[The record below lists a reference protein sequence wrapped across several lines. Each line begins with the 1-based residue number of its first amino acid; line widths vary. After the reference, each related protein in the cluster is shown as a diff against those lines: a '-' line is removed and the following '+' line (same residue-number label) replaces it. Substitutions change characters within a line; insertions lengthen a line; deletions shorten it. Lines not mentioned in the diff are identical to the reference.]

1 VWIAAPTFIP
11 IEVSPAKAVIN
22 SDPAIVEKLTG
33 TWLRCQATS
42 ALQWTGQSNYR
53 LKAEDRSRLLRNP
66 RSDPLSPAAVKRE
79 AEEDRRRNRPGRL
92 QSFAKHSP
100 PMLLAHFVRDA
111 CPR

>member
-79 AEEDRRRNRPGRL
+79 AEEDWGR
-92 QSFAKHSP
+92 
-100 PMLLAHFVRDA
+100 
-111 CPR
+111 